1 MTLPLIDETTAP
13 EGDRTMRQSYGAD
26 VANRRIV
33 LKTIPVGEP
42 KPSDFEVVKE
52 QVPPIADGQMLL
64 RTKWLTLDPYMRG
77 LDASGPM
84 NNEGSIGS
92 TIVGGTVSEV
102 LESRASGWSEG
113 DLVVGYYGWREYS
126 VGTPEDL
133 QWGNK
138 AMPIE
143 KWDGSLGPP
152 STALGILG
160 MTGYAAYAGLLN
172 VATVKTGE
180 TVVVSAASGAVGQ
193 VVGQLAKIQGCR
205 VVGIAGGPRKCAFC
219 VDELGFD
226 ACIDYKAGDL
236 STALAA
242 AVPDGIDVYFES
254 VGGEVLE
261 AVIPLLNPGCRVPV
275 AGWVSQ
281 YNTPSN
287 NAPWEQQQATPLQRL
302 REVGLNELGDEGSTE
317 GFRFFHFNEL
327 AARQPDASEALRTMS
342 GWIKEGKLKYRESI
356 THGLDSSVDAFI
368 GMLRGENFG
377 KTMVQ
382 IS

>member
-1 MTLPLIDETTAP
+1 MNSVKTRR
-13 EGDRTMRQSYGAD
+13 GGH
-26 VANRRIV
+26 VNRRIV
-33 LKTIPVGEP
+33 LKRNPEGEP
-42 KPSDFEVVKE
+42 TPSDFEVVTE
-52 QVPPIADGQMLL
+52 EVPPIAEGQMLL

-77 LDASGPM
+77 LSASGPM
-84 NNEGSIGS
+84 NDERNIGS

-102 LESRASGWSEG
+102 VESRASGWSDGEI
-113 DLVVGYYGWREYS
+113 VVGYYGWQEYS

-133 QWGNK
+133 QWGNE

-152 STALGILG
+152 STALGVLG

-172 VATVKTGE
+172 VATVKAGE

-193 VVGQLAKIQGCR
+193 VVGQLAKMYGCR
-205 VVGIAGGPRKCAFC
+205 VVGIAGGPRKCAYC

-236 STALAA
+236 PTALAA
-242 AVPDGIDVYFES
+242 AVPDGIDVYFEN

-281 YNTPSN
+281 YNIPSN
-287 NAPWEQQQATPLQRL
+287 DAPWEQQQATPLKRL
-302 REVGLNELGDEGSTE
+302 REAGLKDLGEEGATE
-317 GFRFFHFNEL
+317 GFRFFHFFEL
-327 AARQPDASEALRTMS
+327 PARQPDAGEALRTMS
-342 GWIKEGKLKYRESI
+342 GWIKEGKLKYRESV
-356 THGLDSSVDAFI
+356 TQGLDSSVDAFI